1 MLFPAT
7 AVRSPAARRIP
18 YSGPRVLVPKARF
31 FWPLAFLLLF
41 TDCGTKQLAVEELGI
56 EHVPREVFGDA
67 LRFTL
72 TYNPNAAF
80 SFSLGSHSRII
91 FSVLAPLVIIVLWH
105 MYTRAE
111 SHDRGLGAALG
122 LIIGGALGNLTDR
135 LRSPRGVVDF
145 IDMGLGDYRFW
156 TFNVAD
162 VGVTAGAALLLY
174 LLLRRSRP
182 DEAQTT

>member
-1 MLFPAT
+1 MAH
-7 AVRSPAARRIP
+7 VHQGRIP
-18 YSGPRVLVPKARF
+18 RP
-31 FWPLAFLLLF
+31 
-41 TDCGTKQLAVEELGI
+41 GT
-56 EHVPREVFGDA
+56 
-67 LRFTL
+67 
-72 TYNPNAAF
+72 
-80 SFSLGSHSRII
+80 
-91 FSVLAPLVIIVLWH
+91 
-105 MYTRAE
+105 
-111 SHDRGLGAALG
+111 GAALG